1 MNTRRKERAHRG
13 FTHPLSRRVALGR
26 AARAGAALTGAAVLS
41 RSSTSASQPGVL
53 MNQSTTDATPTSSGN
68 PTVVFVHGAFA
79 DASGWN
85 GVIALLQ
92 AEGITTLAPA
102 NPLRSVS
109 GDAAYIASVVR
120 QIPGPVLLVGH
131 SYGGVVITNAAPMV
145 DNVVGLV
152 YAAAF
157 LPDEGE
163 SVQALAAQSTD
174 SLLGAALRPAEFPL
188 GNGEVGHELYIDQA
202 AFHEVFCA
210 DLPAEQAA
218 AMAVSQRPGGEA
230 GFGEPSGPA
239 GWKTLPSWAVIATAD
254 KTIGVTGERFMA
266 ERAGAITV
274 EIDASHVVMISQPEI
289 VVDTIRSAIGSL
301 ATSGS

>member
-1 MNTRRKERAHRG
+1 MNQAT
-13 FTHPLSRRVALGR
+13 P
-26 AARAGAALTGAAVLS
+26 
-41 RSSTSASQPGVL
+41 SASP
-53 MNQSTTDATPTSSGN
+53 STAA

-85 GVIALLQ
+85 SVITLLQ
-92 AEGITTLAPA
+92 ADGIATLAPA

-131 SYGGVVITNAAPMV
+131 SYGGVVITNAAPLV
-145 DNVVGLV
+145 ENVVGLV

-163 SVQALAAQSTD
+163 SVQALAEHATD
-174 SLLGAALRPAEFPL
+174 SLLGSSLRPVEYPL

-210 DLPAEQAA
+210 DLPAGQAA
-218 AMAVSQRPGGEA
+218 AMAVSQRPGADA

-254 KTIGVTGERFMA
+254 KTIGVSGERLMA

-274 EIDASHVVMISQPEI
+274 EVDASHVVMMSQPE
-289 VVDTIRSAIGSL
+289 VVAETIRSALGSL
-301 ATSGS
+301 ATTGTNAI